1 VDVLRAAREHAS
13 AVAGG
18 TSLVGDLE
26 RAFETARSR
35 EERQPVSFSLAG
47 RTIAITFAS
56 GRLEERMTRS
66 LQHLRV
72 PEDAARPDLRLHVW
86 ESARH
91 DLPPPPV
98 PELARSGDDE
108 EALYHFGDDDVEGV
122 YQRGPRALSV
132 IDRRSAHAWYW
143 IADEDDVSYIEA
155 AKPFRLVL
163 NWWLGERDL
172 QIVHG
177 GAIADEGRGAL
188 LVGKSGSGKST
199 TTLAAL
205 ADGFDYA
212 GDDYVVAGATPEPW
226 VHALYAVGK
235 LEESHAERL
244 PTLTA
249 AVDSVEWTP
258 GEKKVLFVDEAFP
271 GRVPRDG
278 FRLSAIVV
286 PHIGDTLQS
295 SHRPASRIAALGALA
310 PSTLFELPGQARVSL
325 ARMTRLVS
333 RVPVY
338 QLECGRDVSTI
349 PDALRR
355 LLAEAE

>member
-1 VDVLRAAREHAS
+1 
-13 AVAGG
+13 VAGS
-18 TSLVGDLE
+18 SLVDDLE
-26 RAFETARSR
+26 RAFETARAR
-35 EERQPVSFSLAG
+35 EQRPPVSFSLAG
-47 RTIAITFAS
+47 RSVAITFAS
-56 GRLEERMTRS
+56 ARLEERMTRS
-66 LQHLRV
+66 LAHLRL
-72 PEDAARPDLRLHVW
+72 PDGASEPDLRLQVW
-86 ESARH
+86 DSARH
-91 DLPPPPV
+91 ELPPPPV

-108 EALYHFGDDDVEGV
+108 EALYHFGDDIVEGV

-132 IDRRSAHAWYW
+132 IDRRSARAWYW
-143 IADEDDVSYIEA
+143 IADEADVSYIEA

-177 GAIADEGRGAL
+177 GAVADDGRGVL

-205 ADGFDYA
+205 AAGFEYA
-212 GDDYVVAGATPEPW
+212 GDDYVVAGLTPEPW

-249 AVDSVEWTP
+249 AVESVEWTP

-278 FRLSAIVV
+278 FPLSAIVV
-286 PHIGDTLQS
+286 PHIGDTPQS
-295 SHRPASRIAALGALA
+295 HHRPASVIAALGALA
-310 PSTLFELPGQARVSL
+310 PSTLFELPGQAKVSL
-325 ARMTRLVS
+325 ARMSRLVS
-333 RVPVY
+333 EVPVFE
-338 QLECGRDVSTI
+338 LECGRDVSTI
-349 PDALRR
+349 PGALRR
-355 LLAEAE
+355 LLSEVAR